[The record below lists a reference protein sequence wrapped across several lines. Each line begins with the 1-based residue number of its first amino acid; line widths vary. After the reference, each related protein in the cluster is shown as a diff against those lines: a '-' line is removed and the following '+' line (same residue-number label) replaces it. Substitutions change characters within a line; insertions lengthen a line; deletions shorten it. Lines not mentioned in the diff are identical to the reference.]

1 VFKVTQEQNRSYFV
15 FRVEDKFKG
24 VKMKKKILLIALIS
38 MLMLSA
44 CASQSREALS
54 EQVEA
59 PAAMPGY
66 APAPEEVGSKNEL
79 EAAYDAAGQQAQVE
93 RVVLKSAEIT
103 ISVAKP
109 NDSMKAI
116 SDMAARLG
124 GFVVSSYTWKEEDYS
139 SGRSYD
145 KATITIRVP
154 AEKLD
159 STLADIRAMSANGT
173 EGVISESQS
182 GQDVTSDFVDSESR
196 LRNLK
201 AAEAQLMELMD
212 NTTDLSGTME
222 VFRELTNIRG
232 QIEVLQGHINYLKE
246 SANLSSIAI
255 TLVAEASLQPIEIG
269 GWKPQG
275 VVRESLVKLVRS
287 FQGLVDFLIRF
298 GITCLP
304 FLIPLGF
311 GAFFLVKALR
321 KRSANRPSKRKNR
334 EMAYQS
340 TIIEPRPEDLEK
352 K

>member
-1 VFKVTQEQNRSYFV
+1 
-15 FRVEDKFKG
+15 
-24 VKMKKKILLIALIS
+24 MKKKILLLGLIS

-44 CASQSREALS
+44 CARAPRES
-54 EQVEA
+54 VTPQMEA
-59 PAAMPGY
+59 PPAMPGY
-66 APAPEEVGSKNEL
+66 APVEE
-79 EAAYDAAGQQAQVE
+79 EAGTKDGDFTAYDAAGQQAQVE

-109 NDSMKAI
+109 HDSMKEI
-116 SDMAARLG
+116 SEMASHLG
-124 GFVVSSYTWKEEDYS
+124 GFVVSSFTWKEEDYS

-159 STLADIRAMSANGT
+159 STLAEIRAMSANGA

-182 GQDVTSDFVDSESR
+182 GQDVTSDYVDSESR

-201 AAEAQLMELMD
+201 AAEAQLIELME
-212 NTTDLSGTME
+212 NTTDLENTME
-222 VFRELTNIRG
+222 VFRELTNIRE

-246 SANLSSIAI
+246 SSELSSITV

-275 VVRESLVKLVRS
+275 VVRESLEKLVRN
-287 FQGLVDFLIRF
+287 FQNLVDFLIRF
-298 GITCLP
+298 SITWLP
-304 FLIPLGF
+304 FLIPLGIVIYF
-311 GAFFLVKALR
+311 VVKALR
-321 KRSANRPSKRKNR
+321 KRSTNQPGKSKD
-334 EMAYQS
+334 MTSPTAV
-340 TIIEPRPEDLEK
+340 IEPTPLESEDK

>member
-1 VFKVTQEQNRSYFV
+1 
-15 FRVEDKFKG
+15 
-24 VKMKKKILLIALIS
+24 MKKKILLIALIS

-44 CASQSREALS
+44 CSGPSRNTTAIPT
-54 EQVEA
+54 EA
-59 PAAMPGY
+59 PAVPGY
-66 APAPEEVGSKNEL
+66 APIEEESGTKDGNST
-79 EAAYDAAGQQAQVE
+79 AYDAAGQQAQVE

-109 NDSMKAI
+109 HDSMKEI
-116 SDMAARLG
+116 SEMASRLG

-154 AEKLD
+154 ADKLD
-159 STLADIRAMSANGT
+159 STLAEIRAMSANGA

-182 GQDVTSDFVDSESR
+182 GQDVTSDYIDSESR

-201 AAEAQLMELMD
+201 AAEEQLMKLME
-212 NTTDLSGTME
+212 NTTDLENTME
-222 VFRELTNIRG
+222 VFRELTNIRE

-246 SANLSSIAI
+246 SSELASIAV

-275 VVRESLVKLVRS
+275 VVRESLENLVRN
-287 FQGLVDFLIRF
+287 FQNLVDFLIRF
-298 GITCLP
+298 SITCLP
-304 FLIPLGF
+304 FLIPLGI
-311 GAFFLVKALR
+311 GIYFLVKALR
-321 KRSANRPSKRKNR
+321 KGSDNRPSKRKNI
-334 EMAYQS
+334 EKAS
-340 TIIEPRPEDLEK
+340 PTAVIEPTPAEPEEK

>member
-1 VFKVTQEQNRSYFV
+1 
-15 FRVEDKFKG
+15 
-24 VKMKKKILLIALIS
+24 

-44 CASQSREALS
+44 CASKGREAVS
-54 EQVEA
+54 QDIVEA
-59 PAAMPGY
+59 PAAEPAYG
-66 APAPEEVGSKNEL
+66 APVAEEGWSKDQVSS
-79 EAAYDAAGQQAQVE
+79 AGDAGNQAQTE

-109 NDSMKAI
+109 HESMKQI
-116 SDMAARLG
+116 SEMASRLG
-124 GFVVSSYTWKEEDYS
+124 GFVVSSFTWKEEDYS

-145 KATITIRVP
+145 KATINIRVP

-159 STLADIRAMSANGT
+159 STLAEIRAMSANGT

-201 AAEAQLMELMD
+201 VAEEQLMVLME
-212 NTTDLSGTME
+212 NTTDLSSTME
-222 VFRELTNIRG
+222 VFRELTNIRS

-246 SANLSSIAI
+246 SADLSSIAI

-269 GWKPQG
+269 GWKPEG
-275 VVRESLVKLVRS
+275 VVRESLEKLVRS

-304 FLIPLGF
+304 FLIPLGI
-311 GAFFLVKALR
+311 GIFFLVKALR
-321 KRSANRPSKRKNR
+321 KRSSNRPSKRKNR
-334 EMAYQS
+334 EVAS
-340 TIIEPRPEDLEK
+340 PAAVNEPSAVEPDENK
-352 K
+352 

>member
-1 VFKVTQEQNRSYFV
+1 
-15 FRVEDKFKG
+15 
-24 VKMKKKILLIALIS
+24 MKKKILLLALIS

-44 CASQSREALS
+44 CASSSRDAMNEA
-54 EQVEA
+54 VEA

-66 APAPEEVGSKNEL
+66 APVEEAWDKEGGSPS
-79 EAAYDAAGQQAQVE
+79 YDAVGQQAQVE

-109 NDSMKAI
+109 NESMKEVSA
-116 SDMAARLG
+116 MASRLG
-124 GFVVSSYTWKEEDYS
+124 GFVVNSFTWKDKDYS

-159 STLADIRAMSANGT
+159 STLDEIRAMSANGT

-182 GQDVTSDFVDSESR
+182 GQDVTSDYVDSESR
-196 LRNLK
+196 LRNLQ
-201 AAEAQLMELMD
+201 AAEAQLMELMK
-212 NTTDLSGTME
+212 NTTDLANTME

-232 QIEVLQGHINYLKE
+232 QIEVLQGHINYLRE
-246 SANLSSIAI
+246 SADLSSIAV
-255 TLVAEASLQPIEIG
+255 TLVAEASMQPIEIG

-275 VVRESLVKLVRS
+275 VVRESIEKLVRS
-287 FQGLVDFLIRF
+287 FQSLVDFLIRF

-311 GAFFLVKALR
+311 GIFFLVKALR
-321 KRSANRPSKRKNR
+321 KGSADRPSRRKNR
-334 EMAYQS
+334 EMAS
-340 TIIEPRPEDLEK
+340 PSAVIEPTPVEPEEK
-352 K
+352 

>member
-1 VFKVTQEQNRSYFV
+1 
-15 FRVEDKFKG
+15 
-24 VKMKKKILLIALIS
+24 MKKKILLLALIS

-44 CASQSREALS
+44 CASKGREAVS
-54 EQVEA
+54 QDIVEA
-59 PAAMPGY
+59 PAAEPAYG
-66 APAPEEVGSKNEL
+66 APVAEEGWSKDQVSS
-79 EAAYDAAGQQAQVE
+79 AGDAGNQAQTE

-109 NDSMKAI
+109 HESMKQI
-116 SDMAARLG
+116 SEMASRLG
-124 GFVVSSYTWKEEDYS
+124 GFVVSSFTWKEEDYS

-145 KATITIRVP
+145 KATINIRVP

-159 STLADIRAMSANGT
+159 STLAEIRAMSANGT

-201 AAEAQLMELMD
+201 VAEEQLMVLME
-212 NTTDLSGTME
+212 NTTDLSSTME
-222 VFRELTNIRG
+222 VFRELTNIRS

-246 SANLSSIAI
+246 SADLSSIAI

-269 GWKPQG
+269 GWKPEG
-275 VVRESLVKLVRS
+275 VVRESLEKLVRS

-304 FLIPLGF
+304 FLIPLGI
-311 GAFFLVKALR
+311 GIFFLVKALR
-321 KRSANRPSKRKNR
+321 KRSGNRPSKRKNR
-334 EMAYQS
+334 EVAS
-340 TIIEPRPEDLEK
+340 PAAVIEPSPVEPEENK
-352 K
+352 

>member
-1 VFKVTQEQNRSYFV
+1 
-15 FRVEDKFKG
+15 
-24 VKMKKKILLIALIS
+24 MKKKILLITLIS

-44 CASQSREALS
+44 CASQSRDSLP
-54 EQVEA
+54 QMVEA
-59 PAAMPGY
+59 PAAMPAYG
-66 APAPEEVGSKNEL
+66 APVAEESGAKNDL
-79 EAAYDAAGQQAQVE
+79 GTAYDAAGQQVQTE
-93 RVVLKSAEIT
+93 RVVLKSADIA

-109 NDSMKAI
+109 NESMKAI
-116 SDMAARLG
+116 SDMATRLG
-124 GFVVSSYTWKEEDYS
+124 GFVVNSYTWKEEDYS

-159 STLADIRAMSANGT
+159 STLAEIRAMSANGT

-201 AAEAQLMELMD
+201 AAEEQLTELLK
-212 NTTDLSGTME
+212 NTTDLSATME

-246 SANLSSIAI
+246 SADLSSIAI

-275 VVRESLVKLVRS
+275 VVRESLEKLVRS
-287 FQGLVDFLIRF
+287 FQNLVDFLIRF

-304 FLIPLGF
+304 FLIPLGI
-311 GAFFLVKALR
+311 GIYFLVKALR
-321 KRSANRPSKRKNR
+321 KRSANRPSWRKNR
-334 EMAYQS
+334 NMAS
-340 TIIEPRPEDLEK
+340 PTAVEIPPVEPEEK

>member
-1 VFKVTQEQNRSYFV
+1 
-15 FRVEDKFKG
+15 
-24 VKMKKKILLIALIS
+24 MKKKILFIALIS

-44 CASQSREALS
+44 CSSASRNTIEFPT
-54 EQVEA
+54 EA
-59 PAAMPGY
+59 PAVPGY
-66 APAPEEVGSKNEL
+66 PILEEESGSKDGGFT
-79 EAAYDAAGQQAQVE
+79 AYEAAGQQAQVE

-109 NDSMKAI
+109 HDSMKEI
-116 SDMAARLG
+116 SEMASRLG

-159 STLADIRAMSANGT
+159 STLAEIRAMSANGA

-182 GQDVTSDFVDSESR
+182 GQDVTSDYVDSESR

-201 AAEAQLMELMD
+201 AAEEQLMKLME
-212 NTTDLSGTME
+212 NTTDLENTME
-222 VFRELTNIRG
+222 VFRELTNIRE

-246 SANLSSIAI
+246 SSELSSIAV

-275 VVRESLVKLVRS
+275 VVRESLERLVRN
-287 FQGLVDFLIRF
+287 FQNLVDFLIRF
-298 GITCLP
+298 SITWLP
-304 FLIPLGF
+304 FLIPLGIVIH
-311 GAFFLVKALR
+311 FLVKALR
-321 KRSANRPSKRKNR
+321 KRSTNQPGKSKD
-334 EMAYQS
+334 MAS
-340 TIIEPRPEDLEK
+340 PTAVIEPTPIEPEDK

>member
-1 VFKVTQEQNRSYFV
+1 
-15 FRVEDKFKG
+15 
-24 VKMKKKILLIALIS
+24 MKKKILLIALIS

-44 CASQSREALS
+44 CSSASRDAITTPS
-54 EQVEA
+54 EA
-59 PAAMPGY
+59 PAAMPDYG
-66 APAPEEVGSKNEL
+66 APVAEEAGAKNEGGTV
-79 EAAYDAAGQQAQVE
+79 YDAVGQQAQTE

-103 ISVAKP
+103 VSVAKP
-109 NDSMKAI
+109 NESMKEVSA
-116 SDMAARLG
+116 MATRLG
-124 GFVVSSYTWKEEDYS
+124 GFVVNSYTWRDQDYNT
-139 SGRSYD
+139 GRTYD

-159 STLADIRAMSANGT
+159 ATLAEIRAMSANGT

-201 AAEAQLMELMD
+201 AAEAQLMELMK
-212 NTTDLSGTME
+212 NTTDLANTME
-222 VFRELTNIRG
+222 VFRELTNIRE

-246 SANLSSIAI
+246 SADLSSIAI

-275 VVRESLVKLVRS
+275 VVRESLEKLVRS

-304 FLIPLGF
+304 FLIPF
-311 GAFFLVKALR
+311 GIGVFFMVKALR
-321 KRSANRPSKRKNR
+321 KRSANRPHSRKNR
-334 EMAYQS
+334 DMAS
-340 TIIEPRPEDLEK
+340 PSAVVEPAPVEPEDK

>member
-1 VFKVTQEQNRSYFV
+1 
-15 FRVEDKFKG
+15 
-24 VKMKKKILLIALIS
+24 MKKKILLIALIS

-44 CASQSREALS
+44 CSGPSRNTTAIPT
-54 EQVEA
+54 EA
-59 PAAMPGY
+59 PAVPGY
-66 APAPEEVGSKNEL
+66 GPIEEESGTKDGNST
-79 EAAYDAAGQQAQVE
+79 AYDAAGQQAQVE

-109 NDSMKAI
+109 HDSMKEI
-116 SDMAARLG
+116 SEMASRLG

-159 STLADIRAMSANGT
+159 STLAEIRAMSANGA

-182 GQDVTSDFVDSESR
+182 GQDVTSDYVDSESR

-201 AAEAQLMELMD
+201 AAEEQLMKLME
-212 NTTDLSGTME
+212 NTTDLENTME
-222 VFRELTNIRG
+222 VFRELTNIRE

-246 SANLSSIAI
+246 SSELSSIAV

-275 VVRESLVKLVRS
+275 VVRESLEKLVRN
-287 FQGLVDFLIRF
+287 FQNLVDFLIRF
-298 GITCLP
+298 SITWLP
-304 FLIPLGF
+304 FLIPLGIVIH
-311 GAFFLVKALR
+311 FLVKALR
-321 KRSANRPSKRKNR
+321 KRSTNQPGKSKD
-334 EMAYQS
+334 MAS
-340 TIIEPRPEDLEK
+340 PTAVIEPTPIEPEDK

>member
-1 VFKVTQEQNRSYFV
+1 
-15 FRVEDKFKG
+15 
-24 VKMKKKILLIALIS
+24 MKKKILLIALIS

-44 CASQSREALS
+44 CASSSRNAMDQS
-54 EQVEA
+54 VEA
-59 PAAMPGY
+59 PAAIPGY
-66 APAPEEVGSKNEL
+66 APEPKEEYLTEEGGGVI
-79 EAAYDAAGQQAQVE
+79 YDAGGQQAQVE

-109 NDSMKAI
+109 NDSMKEI
-116 SDMAARLG
+116 SAMATRLG
-124 GFVVSSYTWKEEDYS
+124 GFVVNSYTWKDQDYS

-145 KATITIRVP
+145 RATITIRVP
-154 AEKLD
+154 AETLD
-159 STLADIRAMSANGT
+159 ATLAEIRAMSANGT

-201 AAEAQLMELMD
+201 AAEAQLMELME
-212 NTTDLSGTME
+212 NTTDLSSTME
-222 VFRELTNIRG
+222 VFRELTNIRS
-232 QIEVLQGHINYLKE
+232 QIEVLQGHINYLRE
-246 SANLSSIAI
+246 SADLSSIAI

-287 FQGLVDFLIRF
+287 FQNLVDFLIRF

-304 FLIPLGF
+304 FLIPLGI
-311 GAFFLVKALR
+311 GIFFLVKALR
-321 KRSANRPSKRKNR
+321 KRSANRPSRRKNR
-334 EMAYQS
+334 EMASPTAVVQPAPS
-340 TIIEPRPEDLEK
+340 EPEEK

>member
-1 VFKVTQEQNRSYFV
+1 
-15 FRVEDKFKG
+15 
-24 VKMKKKILLIALIS
+24 MKKKILLIALIS

-275 VVRESLVKLVRS
+275 VVRESLEKLVRS

-298 GITCLP
+298 GIVCLP
-304 FLIPLGF
+304 FLIPLGL
-311 GAFFLVKALR
+311 GIFFLVKALR
-321 KRSANRPSKRKNR
+321 KRSANRPSRRKNR
-334 EMAYQS
+334 DMAYP
-340 TIIEPRPEDLEK
+340 TPVIEPTPVEPEEK

>member
-1 VFKVTQEQNRSYFV
+1 
-15 FRVEDKFKG
+15 
-24 VKMKKKILLIALIS
+24 MKKKILLIALIS

-44 CASQSREALS
+44 CSGPSRNTTAIPT
-54 EQVEA
+54 EA
-59 PAAMPGY
+59 PAVPGY
-66 APAPEEVGSKNEL
+66 APIEEESGTKDGNST
-79 EAAYDAAGQQAQVE
+79 AYDAAGQQAQVE

-109 NDSMKAI
+109 HDSMKEI
-116 SDMAARLG
+116 SEMASRLG

-159 STLADIRAMSANGT
+159 STLAEIRAMSANGA

-182 GQDVTSDFVDSESR
+182 GQDVTSDYVDSESR

-201 AAEAQLMELMD
+201 AAEEQLMKLME
-212 NTTDLSGTME
+212 NTTDLENTME
-222 VFRELTNIRG
+222 VFRELTNIRE

-246 SANLSSIAI
+246 SSELASIAV

-275 VVRESLVKLVRS
+275 VVRESLERLVRN
-287 FQGLVDFLIRF
+287 FQNLVDFLIRF
-298 GITCLP
+298 SITCLP
-304 FLIPLGF
+304 FLNRPGV
-311 GAFFLVKALR
+311 GVYFLVKALR
-321 KRSANRPSKRKNR
+321 KRSANRPNEHKNR
-334 EMAYQS
+334 GMAS
-340 TIIEPRPEDLEK
+340 ATAVEIPPVEPEEK

>member
-1 VFKVTQEQNRSYFV
+1 
-15 FRVEDKFKG
+15 
-24 VKMKKKILLIALIS
+24 MKKKILLLALIS

-44 CASQSREALS
+44 CASKGREAVS
-54 EQVEA
+54 QDIVEA
-59 PAAMPGY
+59 PAAEPAYG
-66 APAPEEVGSKNEL
+66 APVAEEGWSKDQVSS
-79 EAAYDAAGQQAQVE
+79 AGDAGNQAQTE

-109 NDSMKAI
+109 HESMKQI
-116 SDMAARLG
+116 SEMASRLG
-124 GFVVSSYTWKEEDYS
+124 GFVVSSFTWKEEDYS

-145 KATITIRVP
+145 KATINIRVP

-159 STLADIRAMSANGT
+159 STLAEIRAMSANGT

-201 AAEAQLMELMD
+201 VAEEQLMVLME
-212 NTTDLSGTME
+212 NTTDLSSTME
-222 VFRELTNIRG
+222 VFREFTNIRE

-246 SANLSSIAI
+246 SSELSSIAV

-275 VVRESLVKLVRS
+275 VVRESLEKLVRN
-287 FQGLVDFLIRF
+287 FQNLVDFLIRF
-298 GITCLP
+298 SITWLP
-304 FLIPLGF
+304 FLIPLGIIIH
-311 GAFFLVKALR
+311 FLVKALR
-321 KRSANRPSKRKNR
+321 KGSANRPSKRKNI
-334 EMAYQS
+334 EKAS
-340 TIIEPRPEDLEK
+340 PTAVIEPTPAEPEEK

>member
-1 VFKVTQEQNRSYFV
+1 
-15 FRVEDKFKG
+15 
-24 VKMKKKILLIALIS
+24 MKKKILLLALIS

-44 CASQSREALS
+44 CASSSRDAMEQSA
-54 EQVEA
+54 EA

-66 APAPEEVGSKNEL
+66 APVEEESGYKSDGSTS
-79 EAAYDAAGQQAQVE
+79 YDTAGQQAQVE

-109 NDSMKAI
+109 NDSMKEI

-124 GFVVSSYTWKEEDYS
+124 GFVVNSYTWKDQDYS
-139 SGRSYD
+139 SGRTYD
-145 KATITIRVP
+145 RATVTIRVP

-159 STLADIRAMSANGT
+159 ATLAEIRAMSANGS

-182 GQDVTSDFVDSESR
+182 GQDVTADFVDSESR

-201 AAEAQLMELMD
+201 AAEAQLMELMED
-212 NTTDLSGTME
+212 TTDLSSTME

-246 SANLSSIAI
+246 SADLSSIAV

-269 GWKPQG
+269 GWKPEG

-311 GAFFLVKALR
+311 GTFFLVKALR

>member
-1 VFKVTQEQNRSYFV
+1 
-15 FRVEDKFKG
+15 
-24 VKMKKKILLIALIS
+24 MKKKILLLALIS

-44 CASQSREALS
+44 CASSSRDAMNQE
-54 EQVEA
+54 VEA
-59 PAAMPGY
+59 PAPIPGY
-66 APAPEEVGSKNEL
+66 APEVKEEYSMEEDGTG
-79 EAAYDAAGQQAQVE
+79 AYDAAGQQAQVE
-93 RVVLKSAEIT
+93 RVVLKTAEIT
-103 ISVAKP
+103 VSVAKP
-109 NDSMKAI
+109 NESMKEI
-116 SDMAARLG
+116 SAMASRLG
-124 GFVVSSYTWKEEDYS
+124 GFVVSSFTWKEEDYS

-159 STLADIRAMSANGT
+159 STLDEIRAMSANGT

-201 AAEAQLMELMD
+201 AAEEQLMELME
-212 NTTDLSGTME
+212 NTTDLANTME

-246 SANLSSIAI
+246 SADLSSIAI

-275 VVRESLVKLVRS
+275 VVRESLERLVRS
-287 FQGLVDFLIRF
+287 FQSLVDFLIRF
-298 GITCLP
+298 SITCLP
-304 FLIPLGF
+304 FLIPLGI
-311 GAFFLVKALR
+311 GIYFLVKALR
-321 KRSANRPSKRKNR
+321 KRSGNRPSRRKNND
-334 EMAYQS
+334 MAYPV
-340 TIIEPRPEDLEK
+340 TVETTPEEPEDK

>member
-1 VFKVTQEQNRSYFV
+1 
-15 FRVEDKFKG
+15 
-24 VKMKKKILLIALIS
+24 MKKKILLLALIS

-44 CASQSREALS
+44 CASKGREAVS
-54 EQVEA
+54 QDIVEA
-59 PAAMPGY
+59 PAAEPAYG
-66 APAPEEVGSKNEL
+66 APVAEEGWSKDQVSS
-79 EAAYDAAGQQAQVE
+79 AGDAGNQAQTE

-109 NDSMKAI
+109 HESMKQI
-116 SDMAARLG
+116 SEMASRLG
-124 GFVVSSYTWKEEDYS
+124 GFVVSSFTWKEEDYS

-145 KATITIRVP
+145 KATINIRVP

-159 STLADIRAMSANGT
+159 STLAEIRAMSANGT

-201 AAEAQLMELMD
+201 VAEEQLMVLME
-212 NTTDLSGTME
+212 NTTDLSSTME
-222 VFRELTNIRG
+222 VFRELTNIRS

-246 SANLSSIAI
+246 SADLSSIAI

-269 GWKPQG
+269 GWKPEG
-275 VVRESLVKLVRS
+275 VVRESLEKLVRS

-304 FLIPLGF
+304 FLIPLGI
-311 GAFFLVKALR
+311 GIFFLVKALR
-321 KRSANRPSKRKNR
+321 KRSSNRPSKRKNR
-334 EMAYQS
+334 EVAS
-340 TIIEPRPEDLEK
+340 PAAVNEPSAVEPDENK
-352 K
+352 